1 MKTKGLAIIL
11 ILAMLI
17 LTSGSVYSG
26 YGPPRSTFGP
36 TPKAHPWEDLNNNDG
51 PSGCSPMILQ
61 DDDPK
66 VIMIPIF
73 SDFLIWIYI
82 KGVHKESEHQ
92 KNSVK
97 TGDNSYQII
106 FPW

>member
-17 LTSGSVYSG
+17 FASGSVYSG
-26 YGPPRSTFGP
+26 
-36 TPKAHPWEDLNNNDG
+36 HPWEDLNNNDG
-51 PSGCSPMILQ
+51 PFRCSPMALQ
-61 DDDPK
+61 DDDPT

-97 TGDNSYQII
+97 IGDSSYQII